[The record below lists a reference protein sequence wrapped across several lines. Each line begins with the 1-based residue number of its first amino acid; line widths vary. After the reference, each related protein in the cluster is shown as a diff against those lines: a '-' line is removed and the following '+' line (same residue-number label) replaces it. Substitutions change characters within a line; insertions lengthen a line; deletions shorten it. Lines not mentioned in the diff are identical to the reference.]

1 MIMKKIFVLLS
12 VMAIA
17 LAACSP
23 AKSASIVGEWTLE
36 SYGDPANPTPAAP
49 DVETSIIFGDDGQV
63 NGNVGCNGFGG
74 DYKTGDGTITF
85 GALFSTLMFCEGPA
99 GEQETAVFGVFVET
113 ATYELNVNT
122 LTITSADGNSI
133 VVFAK
138 K

>member
-12 VMAIA
+12 VMAFA

-23 AKSASIVGEWTLE
+23 AASASIAGEWTLE

-49 DVETSIIFGDDGQV
+49 DVETSIIFGEDGQV
-63 NGNVGCNGFGG
+63 NGTAGCNGFGG
-74 DYKTGDGTITF
+74 DYKVGDGTITF
-85 GALFSTLMFCEGPA
+85 GALVSTLMFCEGAA

-113 ATYELNVNT
+113 ASYSLDGNT
-122 LTITSADGNSI
+122 LTITSADGSS
-133 VVFAK
+133 VVVLAK